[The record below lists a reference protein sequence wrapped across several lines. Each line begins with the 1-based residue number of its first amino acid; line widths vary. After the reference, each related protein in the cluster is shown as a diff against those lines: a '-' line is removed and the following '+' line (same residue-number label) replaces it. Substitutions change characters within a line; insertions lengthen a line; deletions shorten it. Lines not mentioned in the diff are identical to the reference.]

1 MSRQEKAWIKPGYLS
16 QVFRADERRMEFD
29 CKNQTVI
36 QKECPVD
43 IVFIGDSITQM
54 WELEAY
60 FHQYHLMILNRGIG
74 GDRTKSFLH
83 RFYADAIQLKPK
95 MVMIMVGIN
104 DAWDLEF
111 DPWKRE
117 PVRETED
124 VLQEALFN
132 MEQVLK
138 KASMEEFQTVVCS
151 ILPTNMAWTNHEA
164 ERKKYVRSYNEG
176 MKELTC
182 RYGLKF
188 IDYYPYFVD
197 RDGESLQLELSL
209 EGLHPNVFGYD
220 KMAEILEN
228 ATSKSR
234 VVLDEIGRG
243 TSTFD
248 GMSIARAVVEHIS
261 DPGKGLGCKTL
272 FATHYHELTDLE
284 GTIAGVKNYNIAVKK
299 RGEDITFL
307 RRIIRGPA
315 DDSYGIEVAKL
326 AGLPGSVTRRAHEV
340 LRALE
345 ASAPKNKV
353 EQMDFDAL
361 QEYASPAVPSEM
373 MEQLEALDVETLT
386 PIEALNFLYEL
397 KKTLKGSLNS

>member
-1 MSRQEKAWIKPGYLS
+1 MCEKSRNACARSVQKSFPVGDFVEQKVGNNRMSRQEKAWIKPGYLS

-29 CKNQTVI
+29 CKNQTII

-138 KASMEEFQTVVCS
+138 KS
-151 ILPTNMAWTNHEA
+151 IHGRIPDGCMLYIAD
-164 ERKKYVRSYNEG
+164 K
-176 MKELTC
+176 
-182 RYGLKF
+182 YGL
-188 IDYYPYFVD
+188 D
-197 RDGESLQLELSL
+197 ES
-209 EGLHPNVFGYD
+209 
-220 KMAEILEN
+220 
-228 ATSKSR
+228 
-234 VVLDEIGRG
+234 
-243 TSTFD
+243 
-248 GMSIARAVVEHIS
+248 
-261 DPGKGLGCKTL
+261 
-272 FATHYHELTDLE
+272 
-284 GTIAGVKNYNIAVKK
+284 
-299 RGEDITFL
+299 
-307 RRIIRGPA
+307 
-315 DDSYGIEVAKL
+315 
-326 AGLPGSVTRRAHEV
+326 
-340 LRALE
+340 
-345 ASAPKNKV
+345 
-353 EQMDFDAL
+353 
-361 QEYASPAVPSEM
+361 
-373 MEQLEALDVETLT
+373 
-386 PIEALNFLYEL
+386 
-397 KKTLKGSLNS
+397 

>member
-1 MSRQEKAWIKPGYLS
+1 MQKSFPVGDFVEQKVGNNRMSRQEKAWIKPGYLS

-29 CKNQTVI
+29 CKNQTII

-60 FHQYHLMILNRGIG
+60 FHQYHL
-74 GDRTKSFLH
+74 
-83 RFYADAIQLKPK
+83 

-228 ATSKSR
+228 
-234 VVLDEIGRG
+234 EIDF
-243 TSTFD
+243 SSLTFD
-248 GMSIARAVVEHIS
+248 S
-261 DPGKGLGCKTL
+261 K
-272 FATHYHELTDLE
+272 
-284 GTIAGVKNYNIAVKK
+284 YN
-299 RGEDITFL
+299 G
-307 RRIIRGPA
+307 
-315 DDSYGIEVAKL
+315 
-326 AGLPGSVTRRAHEV
+326 
-340 LRALE
+340 
-345 ASAPKNKV
+345 
-353 EQMDFDAL
+353 
-361 QEYASPAVPSEM
+361 
-373 MEQLEALDVETLT
+373 
-386 PIEALNFLYEL
+386 
-397 KKTLKGSLNS
+397 

>member
-1 MSRQEKAWIKPGYLS
+1 MGDFVEQKVGNNRMSRQEKAWIKPGYLS

-29 CKNQTVI
+29 CKNQTII

-182 RYGLKF
+182 RYDLKF

-228 ATSKSR
+228 
-234 VVLDEIGRG
+234 EIDF
-243 TSTFD
+243 SSLTFD
-248 GMSIARAVVEHIS
+248 S
-261 DPGKGLGCKTL
+261 K
-272 FATHYHELTDLE
+272 
-284 GTIAGVKNYNIAVKK
+284 YN
-299 RGEDITFL
+299 G
-307 RRIIRGPA
+307 
-315 DDSYGIEVAKL
+315 
-326 AGLPGSVTRRAHEV
+326 
-340 LRALE
+340 
-345 ASAPKNKV
+345 
-353 EQMDFDAL
+353 
-361 QEYASPAVPSEM
+361 
-373 MEQLEALDVETLT
+373 
-386 PIEALNFLYEL
+386 
-397 KKTLKGSLNS
+397 

>member
-1 MSRQEKAWIKPGYLS
+1 MQKSFPVGDFVEQKVGNNRMSRQEKAWIKPGYLS

-29 CKNQTVI
+29 CKNQTII

-138 KASMEEFQTVVCS
+138 KASMEEFQTVV
-151 ILPTNMAWTNHEA
+151 
-164 ERKKYVRSYNEG
+164 
-176 MKELTC
+176 
-182 RYGLKF
+182 
-188 IDYYPYFVD
+188 
-197 RDGESLQLELSL
+197 
-209 EGLHPNVFGYD
+209 
-220 KMAEILEN
+220 
-228 ATSKSR
+228 
-234 VVLDEIGRG
+234 
-243 TSTFD
+243 
-248 GMSIARAVVEHIS
+248 
-261 DPGKGLGCKTL
+261 
-272 FATHYHELTDLE
+272 
-284 GTIAGVKNYNIAVKK
+284 
-299 RGEDITFL
+299 
-307 RRIIRGPA
+307 
-315 DDSYGIEVAKL
+315 
-326 AGLPGSVTRRAHEV
+326 
-340 LRALE
+340 
-345 ASAPKNKV
+345 
-353 EQMDFDAL
+353 
-361 QEYASPAVPSEM
+361 
-373 MEQLEALDVETLT
+373 
-386 PIEALNFLYEL
+386 
-397 KKTLKGSLNS
+397 